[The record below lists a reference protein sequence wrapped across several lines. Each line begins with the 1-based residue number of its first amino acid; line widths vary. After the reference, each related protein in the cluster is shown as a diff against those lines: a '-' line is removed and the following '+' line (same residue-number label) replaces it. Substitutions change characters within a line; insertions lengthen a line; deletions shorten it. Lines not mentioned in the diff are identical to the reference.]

1 MYLFMLW
8 CMVMVLMMMMIDDVG
23 SDSGVGGY
31 SDNHG
36 VT

>member
-1 MYLFMLW
+1 MYVSFL
-8 CMVMVLMMMMIDDVG
+8 CYGGEGVDDDDVG